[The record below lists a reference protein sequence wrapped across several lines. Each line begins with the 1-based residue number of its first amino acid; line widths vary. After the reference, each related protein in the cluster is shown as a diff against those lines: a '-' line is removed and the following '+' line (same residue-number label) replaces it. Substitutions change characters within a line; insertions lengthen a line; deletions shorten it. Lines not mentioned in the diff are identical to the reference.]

1 MRSPLCELCRSAR
14 ADGGIHF
21 LQHTAS
27 ANKAKIGLDVP
38 DSQTHTHTAPRKC
51 NERTYLIMHCPKDID
66 LLKVQHCNNGTE
78 HSESHGFAQRNRYP
92 RSHTHTHR
100 TDNLQCILLT
110 FCCFFFSVRSPF
122 PFQCVPILGRGY
134 ETGGYKCEC
143 LQGFEYPYEDLIT
156 YYDGQLV
163 EAEFENIVNDKES
176 RFETFK
182 CRLAGAAALQVQF
195 TIVVF
200 VSLFGWIL
208 LRRNLQC

>member
-1 MRSPLCELCRSAR
+1 MHSA
-14 ADGGIHF
+14 H
-21 LQHTAS
+21 
-27 ANKAKIGLDVP
+27 
-38 DSQTHTHTAPRKC
+38 
-51 NERTYLIMHCPKDID
+51 
-66 LLKVQHCNNGTE
+66 LL
-78 HSESHGFAQRNRYP
+78 
-92 RSHTHTHR
+92 
-100 TDNLQCILLT
+100 L
-110 FCCFFFSVRSPF
+110 FFFSVRSPF